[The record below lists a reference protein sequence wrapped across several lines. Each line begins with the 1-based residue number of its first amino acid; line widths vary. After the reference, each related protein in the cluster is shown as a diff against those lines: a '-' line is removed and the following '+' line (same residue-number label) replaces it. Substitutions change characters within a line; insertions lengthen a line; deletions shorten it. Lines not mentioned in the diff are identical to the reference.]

1 MNPFQK
7 NPFMNNNNNTQIKG
21 YNPDFQ
27 ERNKIENIKMN
38 MNKIK
43 QIKPIEQQ
51 NNTKPQMTVSEKIE
65 ALRNIN
71 GN

>member
-7 NPFMNNNNNTQIKG
+7 NPFMNNSNTQIKG
-21 YNPDFQ
+21 YNADFQ

-43 QIKPIEQQ
+43 QIKPIE
-51 NNTKPQMTVSEKIE
+51 TKETPKPQMTVSEKIE

>member
-7 NPFMNNNNNTQIKG
+7 NPFMNNNTTQLKG
-21 YNPDFQ
+21 YNHDFQ

-43 QIKPIEQQ
+43 QIKPIEKTEP
-51 NNTKPQMTVSEKIE
+51 TKPQMTVSEKIE

>member
-7 NPFMNNNNNTQIKG
+7 NPFMNNNNTQIKG

-27 ERNKIENIKMN
+27 EKNKIENIKMT

-43 QIKPIEQQ
+43 QIKPIEKQE
-51 NNTKPQMTVSEKIE
+51 NTKPQMTVSEKIE

>member
-7 NPFMNNNNNTQIKG
+7 NPFMNNNNTQIKG

-71 GN
+71 EN

>member
-7 NPFMNNNNNTQIKG
+7 NPFLKNSDTQIKG
-21 YNPDFQ
+21 YNQAFQ
-27 ERNKIENIKMN
+27 ERNKIENIKIN

-43 QIKPIEQQ
+43 QIKPIEKQE
-51 NNTKPQMTVSEKIE
+51 NTRPEMTVSEKIE

>member
-7 NPFMNNNNNTQIKG
+7 NPFMNNNNAQIKG

-27 ERNKIENIKMN
+27 EKNKIERIKMD
-38 MNKIK
+38 MNKVK
-43 QIKPIEQQ
+43 QLKPIEKQEEQ
-51 NNTKPQMTVSEKIE
+51 RPQMTVSEKID

-71 GN
+71 DR

>member
-7 NPFMNNNNNTQIKG
+7 NPFMNNNNAQIKG

-27 ERNKIENIKMN
+27 EKNKIENIKMS
-38 MNKIK
+38 MNKLK
-43 QIKPIEQQ
+43 QIKPIEKQE
-51 NNTKPQMTVSEKIE
+51 NSKPQMTVSEKIE

>member
-7 NPFMNNNNNTQIKG
+7 NPFMNNKNSTNV
-21 YNPDFQ
+21 YNQDFQ
-27 ERNKIENIKMN
+27 EKNKLERIKMD

-43 QIKPIEQQ
+43 QFKPIEKQEEQ
-51 NNTKPQMTVSEKIE
+51 RPQMTVSEKIE

-71 GN
+71 DR

>member
-7 NPFMNNNNNTQIKG
+7 NPFMNNNNTQIKG

>member
-7 NPFMNNNNNTQIKG
+7 NPFMNNNNTQIKG

-51 NNTKPQMTVSEKIE
+51 NNTKPKMTVSEKIE

>member
-7 NPFMNNNNNTQIKG
+7 NPFMNNSNTQIKG
-21 YNPDFQ
+21 YNADFQ

-43 QIKPIEQQ
+43 QIKPIE
-51 NNTKPQMTVSEKIE
+51 TKESPKPQMTVSEKIE
-65 ALRNIN
+65 ALKNIN

>member
-7 NPFMNNNNNTQIKG
+7 NPFINNKSTISA
-21 YNPDFQ
+21 YNQDFQ
-27 ERNKIENIKMN
+27 EKNKIEQIKMN

-43 QIKPIEQQ
+43 QIKPIE
-51 NNTKPQMTVSEKIE
+51 TKEEQRPQMTVSEKIE

-71 GN
+71 DR

>member
-7 NPFMNNNNNTQIKG
+7 NPFVNNNNSTVKG

-27 ERNKIENIKMN
+27 EKNKLERIKMQ
-38 MNKIK
+38 MNQIK
-43 QIKPIEQQ
+43 QIKPIEQEQ
-51 NNTKPQMTVSEKIE
+51 KEKPQMTVSEKID

-71 GN
+71 DR

>member
-7 NPFMNNNNNTQIKG
+7 NPFLKNSDTQIKG
-21 YNPDFQ
+21 YNQAFQ
-27 ERNKIENIKMN
+27 KRNKIENIKIN

-43 QIKPIEQQ
+43 QIKPIEKQE
-51 NNTKPQMTVSEKIE
+51 NTRPEMTVSEKIE

>member
-7 NPFMNNNNNTQIKG
+7 NPFMNNGNTQIKG

-43 QIKPIEQQ
+43 QIKPIEKQE
-51 NNTKPQMTVSEKIE
+51 NTKPEMTVSEKIE

>member
-7 NPFMNNNNNTQIKG
+7 NPFVKNNNTQIKG

-27 ERNKIENIKMN
+27 ERNRIENIKMN

-43 QIKPIEQQ
+43 QIKPIEKQD
-51 NNTKPQMTVSEKIE
+51 NPKPQMTVSEKIE